1 MKLIDTVNL
10 HSVLVN
16 HVRDNFSFDTS
27 YKLYDL
33 LGILENKCKFYD
45 EKRKELLQ
53 KYGDKYSDGN
63 LVIDSK
69 GNVNMTEENLSAFDC
84 EYKQLQAVEVENIS
98 VKFTRSELAPM
109 RCSIIELGVLINI
122 IQGE

>member
-1 MKLIDTVNL
+1 
-10 HSVLVN
+10 
-16 HVRDNFSFDTS
+16 
-27 YKLYDL
+27 LYDL